1 MGNFQLNK
9 KGEDPLKI
17 YEDTF
22 KIAEGTVETHLDKL
36 GRMPKPISESKA
48 NESMGDEAR
57 TWWNS
62 LSNSEKE
69 STMDNTFGDIS
80 FLEENGY
87 DYYDNQYNINDAFA
101 SLNVYK
107 QVKSGSWDELEA
119 DHITNTFFRE
129 SKANEY
135 DSMGMWDEME
145 VWWNSLPTSEQRDI
159 IAKRGDGWELDSI
172 DADGDGTDFDS
183 LTDLQGDIVA
193 PEYRLRNGL
202 PEWSDVGLGTLKE
215 VKANEIDARFW
226 DNEMNIFDKLG
237 ALRDIGADTT
247 DATITKKFSD
257 LPKEIQDEI
266 SGFNTD
272 YRIDESR
279 ASEYGEFDLPDDNVM
294 NNDDYNPDD
303 HYPREDYLQPQ
314 FYNMNYEDMVRLMV
328 DQLKDYVE
336 RAMDSGNYNPASFD
350 RVKSHIYQISTHS
363 GLWDL
368 PYSKMDTPEA
378 KRAMDSAKDEA
389 INWVRMKEQ
398 EAGAT
403 MPTPTWESKAK
414 EFGGFVPQNDPFAN
428 DEPESYIQV
437 NTDGTFT
444 VYSETGQYGGD
455 TQKTFKNYD
464 DANDYKRRIN
474 NGGIS
479 QSELSNND
487 DKFDFGLTESW
498 SEIESIANEDALGRW
513 EDRVEPWES
522 EDRARQY
529 MAGQDDSE
537 LYPMSGGHTSDSND
551 GSFVNSMGYQLTNQG
566 GRIHHIDLGDMTSNM
581 PYDPT
586 GQSYRDPVWDHTA
599 GEPFSAIYTND
610 ANVIPDVDWRG
621 GLDNQGQSVPRSEW
635 GRLEPEGYGK
645 SQQDHYSWRD
655 NSGGDTYNFDP
666 WATPNG

>member
-1 MGNFQLNK
+1 MGKFQLNK
-9 KGEDPLKI
+9 EGEDPIKI
-17 YEDTF
+17 YEDIF

-36 GRMPKPISESKA
+36 GRMPKPISREYISAKYGSDAEKKEDLDNMFQVMGYTSKRD
-48 NESMGDEAR
+48 G
-57 TWWNS
+57 
-62 LSNSEKE
+62 
-69 STMDNTFGDIS
+69 
-80 FLEENGY
+80 
-87 DYYDNQYNINDAFA
+87 
-101 SLNVYK
+101 
-107 QVKSGSWDELEA
+107 
-119 DHITNTFFRE
+119 E

-159 IAKRGDGWELDSI
+159 IAKRGEGWELDRI
-172 DADGDGTDFDS
+172 DENGWETDFAS

-193 PEYRLRNGL
+193 PEYRVRNGL

-215 VKANEIDARFW
+215 SKANEIDARYW

-279 ASEYGEFDLPDDNVM
+279 ASEDVTFAGRGDIVT
-294 NNDDYNPDD
+294 
-303 HYPREDYLQPQ
+303 
-314 FYNMNYEDMVRLMV
+314 YEDLWNMLDFGSRLSIAYGHIMNQTSDNDFAMFIINSEPEQLSDNHRDWIKSAIDGKGGI
-328 DQLKDYVE
+328 DQ
-336 RAMDSGNYNPASFD
+336 
-350 RVKSHIYQISTHS
+350 VKQSMGI
-363 GLWDL
+363 
-368 PYSKMDTPEA
+368 
-378 KRAMDSAKDEA
+378 
-389 INWVRMKEQ
+389 
-398 EAGAT
+398 
-403 MPTPTWESKAK
+403 ESKASEVLNNNQEYIIDK
-414 EFGGFVPQNDPFAN
+414 WLRSNSLEELDDIFTGDMPDSIWGELDEAGDYVTAN
-428 DEPESYIQV
+428 DVQDYI
-437 NTDGTFT
+437 DK
-444 VYSETGQYGGD
+444 VYWQDRKKEWKTSE
-455 TQKTFKNYD
+455 K
-464 DANDYKRRIN
+464 
-474 NGGIS
+474 
-479 QSELSNND
+479 
-487 DKFDFGLTESW
+487 W

-537 LYPMSGGHTSDSND
+537 LYSMGGGHTSNSND

-566 GRIHHIDLGDMTSNM
+566 DRVHHIDLGDMTSNM

-621 GLDNQGQSVPRSEW
+621 GLDSQGQSVPRSEW
-635 GRLEPEGYGK
+635 GRLEPAGYGK
-645 SQQDHYSWRD
+645 SQQDHYSWTD
-655 NSGGDTYNFDP
+655 NAGGDTYNFDP

>member
-129 SKANEY
+129 SKA
-135 DSMGMWDEME
+135 S
-145 VWWNSLPTSEQRDI
+145 
-159 IAKRGDGWELDSI
+159 
-172 DADGDGTDFDS
+172 
-183 LTDLQGDIVA
+183 
-193 PEYRLRNGL
+193 
-202 PEWSDVGLGTLKE
+202 
-215 VKANEIDARFW
+215 EIDARFW

-566 GRIHHIDLGDMTSNM
+566 DRIHHIDLGDMTSNM

>member
-1 MGNFQLNK
+1 MGKFQLNK
-9 KGEDPLKI
+9 EGEDPIKI
-17 YEDTF
+17 YEDIF

-36 GRMPKPISESKA
+36 GRMPKPISREYISAKYGSDAEKKEDLDNMFQVMGYTSKRDGESKA

-62 LSNSEKE
+62 LSNSEKD
-69 STMDNTFGDIS
+69 SAMDNIFGDIS

-107 QVKSGSWDELEA
+107 QVKSGFWPDDG
-119 DHITNTFFRE
+119 DHITDTFFRE

-159 IAKRGDGWELDSI
+159 IAKRGEGWELDRI
-172 DADGDGTDFDS
+172 DENGWETDFAS

-193 PEYRLRNGL
+193 PEYRVRNGL

-215 VKANEIDARFW
+215 SKANEIDARYW

-279 ASEYGEFDLPDDNVM
+279 ASEDVTFAGRGDIVT
-294 NNDDYNPDD
+294 
-303 HYPREDYLQPQ
+303 
-314 FYNMNYEDMVRLMV
+314 YEDLWNMLDFGSRLSIAYGHIMNQTSDNDFAMFIINSEPEQLSDNHRDWIKSAIDGKGGI
-328 DQLKDYVE
+328 DQ
-336 RAMDSGNYNPASFD
+336 
-350 RVKSHIYQISTHS
+350 VKQSM
-363 GLWDL
+363 G
-368 PYSKMDTPEA
+368 
-378 KRAMDSAKDEA
+378 
-389 INWVRMKEQ
+389 V
-398 EAGAT
+398 
-403 MPTPTWESKAK
+403 ESKA
-414 EFGGFVPQNDPFAN
+414 
-428 DEPESYIQV
+428 
-437 NTDGTFT
+437 
-444 VYSETGQYGGD
+444 SE
-455 TQKTFKNYD
+455 
-464 DANDYKRRIN
+464 
-474 NGGIS
+474 
-479 QSELSNND
+479 E
-487 DKFDFGLTESW
+487 W

-537 LYPMSGGHTSDSND
+537 LYSMGGGHTSDSNN

-566 GRIHHIDLGDMTSNM
+566 DKVHHIDLGDMTSNM

-586 GQSYRDPVWDHTA
+586 GQSYRDPVWDHTI
-599 GEPFSAIYTND
+599 GEPFEAIYTND

-621 GLDNQGQSVPRSEW
+621 GLDSQGQSVPRSEW
-635 GRLEPEGYGK
+635 GRLEPAGYGK
-645 SQQDHYSWRD
+645 SQQDHYSWTD
-655 NSGGDTYNFDP
+655 NAGGDTYNFDP

>member
-1 MGNFQLNK
+1 MGKFQLNK
-9 KGEDPLKI
+9 EGEDPIKI
-17 YEDTF
+17 YEDIF

-36 GRMPKPISESKA
+36 GRMPKPISREVGDTEDRVTKSYINQLDTVLNLLEDEELAKPHETLNVLNQFTQVEA
-48 NESMGDEAR
+48 IASESMGDEAR

-62 LSNSEKE
+62 LSNSEKD
-69 STMDNTFGDIS
+69 STMDNIFGDNS

-87 DYYDNQYNINDAFA
+87 DYYDNQYDINDAFA
-101 SLNVYK
+101 SLNVFK
-107 QVKSGSWDELEA
+107 QVKSGSWAEDA

-129 SKANEY
+129 SKASEY

-159 IAKRGDGWELDSI
+159 IAKRGEGWELDRI
-172 DADGDGTDFDS
+172 DENGWETDFAS

-193 PEYRLRNGL
+193 PEYRVRNGL

-215 VKANEIDARFW
+215 SKANEIDARYW

-272 YRIDESR
+272 YRIDESK
-279 ASEYGEFDLPDDNVM
+279 ASEGSKASIYDTKE
-294 NNDDYNPDD
+294 D
-303 HYPREDYLQPQ
+303 HNE
-314 FYNMNYEDMVRLMV
+314 
-328 DQLKDYVE
+328 
-336 RAMDSGNYNPASFD
+336 
-350 RVKSHIYQISTHS
+350 
-363 GLWDL
+363 
-368 PYSKMDTPEA
+368 
-378 KRAMDSAKDEA
+378 DSAWNLHSWDIDTGNGMRCGVCDVFKMY
-389 INWVRMKEQ
+389 NGYNRK
-398 EAGAT
+398 
-403 MPTPTWESKAK
+403 PTGESKAK
-414 EFGGFVPQNDPFAN
+414 
-428 DEPESYIQV
+428 
-437 NTDGTFT
+437 
-444 VYSETGQYGGD
+444 
-455 TQKTFKNYD
+455 
-464 DANDYKRRIN
+464 
-474 NGGIS
+474 
-479 QSELSNND
+479 
-487 DKFDFGLTESW
+487 ESW

-537 LYPMSGGHTSDSND
+537 LYSMGGGHTSNSND

-566 GRIHHIDLGDMTSNM
+566 DRVHHIDLGDMTSNM

-621 GLDNQGQSVPRSEW
+621 GLDSQGQSVPRSEW
-635 GRLEPEGYGK
+635 GRLEPAGYGK
-645 SQQDHYSWRD
+645 SQQDHYSWTD
-655 NSGGDTYNFDP
+655 NAGGDTYNFDP